1 MSDRGKDDK
10 DLKNSIDKQ
19 DCECEKHVRKSLP
32 DIDFST
38 FVLSLSSSILI
49 HLGEMPDPE
58 TGAKSVSLPMA
69 RQTVDLLGLL
79 QDKTRGNLTDD
90 EDRLL
95 TELLYD
101 LRLKYVNVCKE
112 QKGGDP

>member
-1 MSDRGKDDK
+1 MADREKDDTDERK
-10 DLKNSIDKQ
+10 EVNQ
-19 DCECEKHVRKSLP
+19 GECECEKSMRNRLP

-49 HLGEMPDPE
+49 HLGEMEDPE
-58 TGAKSVSLPMA
+58 TGERKVSLPMA
-69 RQTVDLLGLL
+69 KQTVDLLGLL
-79 QDKTRGNLTDD
+79 QEKTRGNLTDD

-101 LRLKYVNVCKE
+101 LRLKFVKVCKE
-112 QKGGDP
+112 QKG